1 MGKQRQEK
9 GDTMKKHQ
17 IKLKDLYELLTT
29 GKLSNNQFTEWLTF
43 YRYKHWG
50 IGWDEGIQSERDAL
64 HKFIEEFRGQEHER
78 NAMFGEGY
86 DFALE
91 QMESFIK
98 GRERR

>member
-1 MGKQRQEK
+1 MIYFAKRKNPHVFVRIQ
-9 GDTMKKHQ
+9 
-17 IKLKDLYELLTT
+17 LKDLYETT
-29 GKLSNNQFTEWLTF
+29 KKGEISASGFKEWIMY

-50 IGWDEGIQSERDAL
+50 IGLDEGRKEERDEMQR
-64 HKFIEEFRGQEHER
+64 FIDEFRGQENER
-78 NAMFGEGY
+78 NEMFGEGY